1 MRKNW
6 VEQEDK
12 SISISCDGF
21 DAEYGK
27 VQHLLQ
33 SFGTIMEKKAFD
45 QSMRAAL
52 RAMRKESAN
61 VARQTY
67 TARKAKLFEHIDVDY
82 RSQSLELTGAF
93 GMNLFHFR
101 PNPETPKIRPR
112 GGVTSQVKRKGRR
125 YAHCDKDYPEASRP
139 FVMKKKRGGGGEG
152 GYGIFVRERDSHDRA
167 GYGPTRFQGRTH
179 WKKFHM
185 LFGPSPIQAL
195 LRKDRQE
202 DVIATGTASF
212 RQRLLLEIDK
222 MLAESVR

>member
-21 DAEYGK
+21 DAEYRNI
-27 VQHLLQ
+27 QHFLQ
-33 SFGTIMEKKAFD
+33 SFGTITEKKAFD

-52 RAMRKESAN
+52 KAMRKESARI
-61 VARQTY
+61 ARQTY
-67 TARKAKLFEHIDVDY
+67 TARASKLFDHVSVDY
-82 RSQSLELTGAF
+82 RSHSLELTGAF

-112 GGVTSQVKRKGRR
+112 GGVTSQVRKKGRR
-125 YAHCDKDYPEASRP
+125 YAHVDKEYPGASKP
-139 FVMKKKRGGGGEG
+139 FVMTKRRNTGEG
-152 GYGIFVRERDSHDRA
+152 GYGIFVRERDSHDKA
-167 GYGPTRFQGRTH
+167 GYGPTKFQGRTH

-195 LRKDRQE
+195 LHKDRQE
-202 DVIATGTASF
+202 EVITKGTESF
-212 RQRLLLEIDK
+212 RERLLREIDTL
-222 MLAESVR
+222 LADVR